1 MCPKHGIDFLEYKC
15 KFCCS
20 IAVFFCFGTTHFCDT
35 CHDDF
40 QRLTNIP
47 KIKLPKCPAGPKAS
61 QLMGDECPLHIVHPP
76 SEFSDS
82 FGCYSNPNFVNSLQ
96 LERSLRWA
104 VESAGT
110 STHSKFSEILKMLEK
125 IGELICFVL
134 FILIFLFLFKPY
146 CNIVSSQDVCL
157 LCNFQGKM

>member
-76 SEFSDS
+76 SKLLTHFDFSNLTQINYS
-82 FGCYSNPNFVNSLQ
+82 FQ
-96 LERSLRWA
+96 LARNLRWA
-104 VESAGT
+104 VESAGI
-110 STHSKFSEILKMLEK
+110 STHSKFLKMLEP

-134 FILIFLFLFKPY
+134 FILIF
-146 CNIVSSQDVCL
+146 
-157 LCNFQGKM
+157 NFCSNRTAITYLVKMFAFYVTSRKM